1 VEEKGKTKSKNA
13 YALREKAH
21 LQYAGKAP
29 AVREAE
35 QSREDDRYYTNKKRQ
50 HDGEPFPSFLPA
62 AAALITNT

>member
-1 VEEKGKTKSKNA
+1 MHCV
-13 YALREKAH
+13 KAH

-35 QSREDDRYYTNKKRQ
+35 QSREDDRYCTNNKRQ
-50 HDGEPFPSFLPA
+50 HDEEPFPTFLPAA

>member
-1 VEEKGKTKSKNA
+1 
-13 YALREKAH
+13 LREKAH

-50 HDGEPFPSFLPA
+50 HDEEPFPSFLPA